1 LETGSRVPQPSL
13 THTLSAEVDVELVI
27 LLLLPAECWATKNF
41 WLTMSSHY
49 TPWMLPPKHRA
60 YIHACH
66 AENVVSD
73 AFMSF
78 ILFSLI
84 RWLDGA
90 ALIYTSV
97 KENKNIDLVYKYI
110 VQKLYGFPYKIPAVV
125 VEKDAVFM

>member
-1 LETGSRVPQPSL
+1 MVYGT
-13 THTLSAEVDVELVI
+13 
-27 LLLLPAECWATKNF
+27 
-41 WLTMSSHY
+41 
-49 TPWMLPPKHRA
+49 
-60 YIHACH
+60 
-66 AENVVSD
+66 
-73 AFMSF
+73 FMNLM
-78 ILFSLI
+78 LFSLM

>member
-1 LETGSRVPQPSL
+1 MNS
-13 THTLSAEVDVELVI
+13 
-27 LLLLPAECWATKNF
+27 
-41 WLTMSSHY
+41 
-49 TPWMLPPKHRA
+49 
-60 YIHACH
+60 
-66 AENVVSD
+66 
-73 AFMSF
+73 
-78 ILFSLI
+78 ILFSLM